1 MSMRTSNWLY
11 MFHQYERYA
20 SGEEC
25 EVPVKK
31 LRYWANN
38 TRKNVTSLTEE
49 QKSELNGI
57 NFPWRIRSTKTE
69 RMQSLSNVS
78 TLRKQESVLG
88 AAIGC
93 KPSLFDVS
101 KQIVHND
108 HDIAI
113 ECKSSCF
120 ELSKVICEQKEQ
132 QITPALSIVSKF
144 YDKEVV
150 IIDDSNG
157 TTSVSTTNRK
167 SIDVVKGTT
176 CCSSIVKSTTTTDIS
191 KAKQQVIL
199 IYPFVGGE
207 RIEKAAKD
215 LKLSA
220 YNERVLCL
228 DQLTAQ
234 QVEAST
240 GRAHILTITVE
251 DRDKLNPGEF
261 LNDTLIDFWM
271 RW

>member
-31 LRYWANN
+31 LRYWANY

-49 QKSELNGI
+49 QQSVLNGI
-57 NFPWRIRSTKTE
+57 N
-69 RMQSLSNVS
+69 LSNVS

-132 QITPALSIVSKF
+132 QITPAL
-144 YDKEVV
+144 
-150 IIDDSNG
+150 
-157 TTSVSTTNRK
+157 
-167 SIDVVKGTT
+167 
-176 CCSSIVKSTTTTDIS
+176 
-191 KAKQQVIL
+191 L
-199 IYPFVGGE
+199 
-207 RIEKAAKD
+207 
-215 LKLSA
+215 
-220 YNERVLCL
+220 
-228 DQLTAQ
+228 
-234 QVEAST
+234 
-240 GRAHILTITVE
+240 
-251 DRDKLNPGEF
+251 
-261 LNDTLIDFWM
+261 
-271 RW
+271 